1 MGTRTYS
8 RRGVNGQRVLT
19 AEGRR
24 RAGIEAIDILGNPVP
39 DRPVAAPASG
49 DASWLTNPV
58 PELTPDT
65 AQKLRELNT
74 GYANGEWNN
83 AFINALRAQKVYQI
97 NPTPETLAEM
107 LALTGALQSNEHRM
121 GLRQPTRAGDIDGQ
135 QRLDALR
142 SNAASLG
149 LVAQL
154 PPETYQTPTDIY
166 STENLPQMSYEY
178 FADYGADLGNMT
190 VDMRAAVREIGGGSI
205 ERGIGAMQKLTAE
218 VRKNV
223 GDIAREG
230 RKSAALE
237 ERITQLTKDS
247 SNPRAA
253 SDIRASLANLAKEI
267 TSVQIM
273 RRRGDF
279 DGAKKLEASLI
290 KRLGQGY
297 EPAKGRGRQR
307 GERIALP
314 KMSAATV
321 KGLIER
327 QYERYLR
334 TPTVSSVLSR
344 TPGQTL
350 GEYVKESAR
359 RLEQSSK
366 ARAYSNEINNDLREV
381 LLNVWPAPTS

>member
-121 GLRQPTRAGDIDGQ
+121 GMRQPTRDGDINGQ
-135 QRLDALR
+135 QRLDVLR

-205 ERGIGAMQKLTAE
+205 ERGIAAMQNLTAE
-218 VRKNV
+218 VKKNV

-237 ERITQLTKDS
+237 ERITQLTTS
-247 SNPRAA
+247 PNPRAA
-253 SDIRASLANLAKEI
+253 ADIRGALVNLALDI
-267 TSVQIM
+267 TNVGRM
-273 RRRGDF
+273 RTRGDF

-297 EPAKGRGRQR
+297 EPAKGRGRR

-314 KMSAATV
+314 QMSAATV
-321 KGLIER
+321 KALIEAQSTRYR
-327 QYERYLR
+327 QS
-334 TPTVSSVLSR
+334 PTVSSVLSR

-366 ARAYSNEINNDLREV
+366 ARAYGNEINNDLRER
-381 LLNVWPAPTS
+381 LLNVWPARTS